1 MGLLDLIF
9 RSGSNRGS
17 ATSQG
22 PRVGGA
28 RPTPSA
34 NRPPNQWS
42 YRKFGPDRVALI
54 GFGEDAQIIA
64 LPADPLAPWLQERI
78 GKLPGWAN
86 GTGTNLTAAIRLALQ
101 VHEKTPPGAL
111 RRVWVFTDGLP
122 NREVDQLMVVVDQA
136 AQAGIPINTV
146 AFGAGRY
153 VDEGL
158 LQRISAATHGKFI
171 TIDGLRAL
179 TEALLSTNVPTRP
192 GHRRHWSETTVVLVD
207 LSASMRQPMEGRT
220 KIEVAREGLLH
231 FLNWKQKVFS

>member
-9 RSGSNRGS
+9 GSRSSGGS

-22 PRVGGA
+22 PRGTGA
-28 RPTPSA
+28 RQTPVA
-34 NRPPNQWS
+34 NRPANRRS
-42 YRKFGPDRVALI
+42 CRRFGADRVALI
-54 GFGEDAQIIA
+54 GFGEDARMIA
-64 LPADPLAPWLQERI
+64 LPAEPFAPWLQERI
-78 GKLPGWAN
+78 EKLSGWAN

-101 VHEKTPPGAL
+101 VHEKTPPNAL

-122 NREVDQLMVVVDQA
+122 NRQVDQLVAVVDQA

-146 AFGAGRY
+146 AFGAGEY
-153 VDEGL
+153 VDAGL

-179 TEALLSTNVPTRP
+179 TDALLSTDVPTRP
-192 GHRRHWSETTVVLVD
+192 GQRRHRSETTVVLVD
-207 LSASMRQPMEGRT
+207 LSASMQQPMEGRT